1 MAWVTI
7 LSLNIITRVNS
18 FDAEEKQ
25 GIGCTQIILL
35 SQNIWETL

>member
-1 MAWVTI
+1 MLI
-7 LSLNIITRVNS
+7 F

-25 GIGCTQIILL
+25 SIGCTQIILL